1 MRASVSNSQDLG
13 MPAIYLHTLAELL
26 HTIGVDERDLI
37 LRVGLDPTRLNSTEL
52 RVSQAQ
58 ASEVCSCAICGVALC
73 DKGSQST
80 QPSRTWAPRYSSKG
94 APSRMHGP

>member
-37 LRVGLDPTRLNSTEL
+37 LRVDNRSTYIDQGLQNGSLL
-52 RVSQAQ
+52 RGRA
-58 ASEVCSCAICGVALC
+58 
-73 DKGSQST
+73 
-80 QPSRTWAPRYSSKG
+80 
-94 APSRMHGP
+94 